1 MNNIRRKKNI
11 NEIICPFHII
21 FLFVFCIEKDK
32 NTKLIAKTADK
43 TNDNK
48 KKRKKREKIENKDK
62 KSNYF

>member
-1 MNNIRRKKNI
+1 MKKKNI

-21 FLFVFCIEKDK
+21 FLFVFCIENDK

-48 KKRKKREKIENKDK
+48 KKRKRREK
-62 KSNYF
+62 